1 MRRSLLT
8 LLVFIAACSTT
19 AATTTTITAT
29 APVTTTDAAT
39 TTTGP
44 RLTTTTES
52 WPTSPVN
59 GMPVEDADLLDRRII
74 AVKIDN
80 HANSRPQS
88 GIDQAN
94 AVIEIPV
101 EGITRFIALFHDRD
115 SEYLGPVRSGRP
127 TDGKVLHPLG
137 ATFAISG
144 GQDWV
149 ISSIRNEDVHLI
161 GEQRPAMFRIAG
173 RRAPHDL
180 YTNTNLLREIADD
193 REYPDD
199 PPPQLFQFGPLP
211 ADAERAREIV
221 MNFGNSFIV
230 TWKYDLA
237 SRRYLR
243 EFGGNPATLISEQ
256 GEEVPIGADTLVVM
270 LARRYIV
277 QAPAGATS
285 VPAVDTVGS
294 GEAFVFSGGKL
305 VTGTWSRESSVD
317 LIQLTDKEG
326 DAIPVPP
333 GFIWIAFVPIQ
344 NGIDFS

>member
-1 MRRSLLT
+1 
-8 LLVFIAACSTT
+8 
-19 AATTTTITAT
+19 
-29 APVTTTDAAT
+29 
-39 TTTGP
+39 
-44 RLTTTTES
+44 
-52 WPTSPVN
+52 VN
-59 GMPVEDADLLDRRII
+59 GMPVEDAGLADRRII

-80 HANSRPQS
+80 HANARPQS

-94 AVIEIPV
+94 AVIEMPV

-149 ISSIRNEDVHLI
+149 ISGIRNEDVHLI
-161 GEQRPAMFRIAG
+161 GEQRPAMFRISG

-180 YTNTNLLREIADD
+180 YTNTNLLREIAND

-211 ADAERAREIV
+211 ADAERGREIV
-221 MNFGNSFIV
+221 MNFGNGFIV

-243 EFGGNPATLISEQ
+243 ELGGNPAVIISEQ
-256 GEEVPIGADTLVVM
+256 GEEVPFGADTLVVM
-270 LARRYIV
+270 LVRRYTE

-294 GEAFVFSGGKL
+294 GEAFVFSGGKMT
-305 VTGTWSRESSVD
+305 TGIWSRESSAD
-317 LIQLTDKEG
+317 LIELSDEDG
-326 DAIPVPP
+326 DPIPVPA
-333 GFIWIAFVPIQ
+333 GIIWIAFVPAQ